1 MEKGI
6 SIIIPNHNSG
16 PFLREA
22 VASVF
27 QQPFRYPFE
36 VIIVDD
42 GSNNQNTKLVLK
54 EVESDFNVKV
64 IRLDRNQGAQ
74 HARNTGLKSAIFD
87 YIFTIDSD
95 DRLNTDKNIL
105 KDGTYADRAVD
116 ILSSSPDVAFVHGIW
131 LMFGAYE
138 GFTISTYPVTES
150 LILEKHHAQTS
161 IVYRKQDALEAG
173 LYDENIKK
181 WQDWSFAVGILNARF
196 RSGKKNN
203 VAFLDAPYYLYRIHN
218 QTNRTSAAEISEKE
232 MISKTILRHP
242 EIFRNYYK
250 NMSDDDIAQTVL
262 FKKPNKLKD
271 LLHVASYD
279 INRAIN
285 MMAQRGFEIQST
297 NEPPNIP

>member
-22 VASVF
+22 VTSVF

-42 GSNNQNTKLVLK
+42 GSNDQNTKLILK
-54 EVESDFNVKV
+54 EVENDFDVKV
-64 IRLDRNQGAQ
+64 IRLDRNRGVQ

-95 DRLNTDKNIL
+95 DQLNTDKNVL

-116 ILSSSPDVAFVHGIW
+116 ILSSLPDVAFVHGIW
-131 LMFGAYE
+131 LMFGEYE
-138 GFTISTYPVTES
+138 GFTISAYPVTES
-150 LILEKHHAQTS
+150 LILEKHHAQTN

-181 WQDWSFAVGILNARF
+181 WQDWSFAVGILNVRF
-196 RSGKKNN
+196 LSGKKNN
-203 VAFLDAPYYLYRIHN
+203 IAFLDAPYYLYRIHN
-218 QTNRTSAAEISEKE
+218 QTNRTSVAEISEKE
-232 MISKTILRHP
+232 MTRKTILRHP
-242 EIFRNYYK
+242 EIFRNHYK
-250 NMSDDDIAQTVL
+250 DISDEDIAQTVL

-285 MMAQRGFEIQST
+285 MMTQRGFEIQST

>member
-1 MEKGI
+1 MKKGI
-6 SIIIPNHNSG
+6 SIIIPSYNSG
-16 PFLREA
+16 LFLREA
-22 VASVF
+22 IESIF
-27 QQPFRYPFE
+27 QQSFRYPFE

-42 GSNNQNTKLVLK
+42 GSNDQNTKLFLK
-54 EVESDFNVKV
+54 EVESDFDIKV
-64 IRLDRNQGAQ
+64 IRLDRNQGVQ
-74 HARNTGLKSAIFD
+74 HARNTGLKAAIFD

-95 DRLNTDKNIL
+95 DRLNTDKNVL
-105 KDGTYADRAVD
+105 KDGTYADRAID
-116 ILSSSPDVAFVHGIW
+116 IMSSSPDVAFVHGIW

-196 RSGKKNN
+196 LSGKKNN
-203 VAFLDAPYYLYRIHN
+203 IAFLDAPYYLYRIRG
-218 QTNRTSAAEISEKE
+218 QTGRISAAEVSEKE
-232 MISKTILRHP
+232 MIEKTVLRNP

-250 NMSDDDIAQTVL
+250 SMSDEDIAQTVL
-262 FKKPNKLKD
+262 LKKPSKLED
-271 LLHVASYD
+271 LLYVASSD

-285 MMAQRGFEIQST
+285 MMTQRGFDIRST

>member
-1 MEKGI
+1 MKKGI

-42 GSNNQNTKLVLK
+42 GSNDENTKLILK
-54 EVESDFNVKV
+54 KVESDFDVKV
-64 IRLDRNQGAQ
+64 IRLDHNHGVQ
-74 HARNTGLKSAIFD
+74 HARNIGLKVAVFD

-95 DRLNTDKNIL
+95 DRLNTDKNVL
-105 KDGTYADRAVD
+105 KDGTYADRAVG

-138 GFTISTYPVTES
+138 GFTISAYPVTES

-161 IVYRKQDALEAG
+161 IVYRKQDALEAR

-181 WQDWSFAVGILNARF
+181 WQDWSFAIGILNARF
-196 RSGKKNN
+196 LSGKKNN
-203 VAFLDAPYYLYRIHN
+203 IAFLDAPYYLYRIHD
-218 QTNRTSAAEISEKE
+218 QAGRISAVEVSEKN
-232 MISKTILRHP
+232 MIEKTILRHP
-242 EIFRNYYK
+242 DIFRNYYK
-250 NMSDDDIAQTVL
+250 GMSDEDIAQTVL
-262 FKKPNKLKD
+262 IKKPSKLKD
-271 LLHVASYD
+271 LLYMASSD

-285 MMAQRGFEIQST
+285 MMTQRGFEIQST
-297 NEPPNIP
+297 SEPLNIP